1 MNQFSDDYV
10 IEANM
15 DNLAHRQDG
24 RGTTVFDKELSGGQK
39 GNELVTRDFLKKF
52 ISFIKS
58 QKAPELTDGTLDY
71 TSKLYAALRKKASN
85 YDQNKVSQPV
95 TVRTLETIIRLSTA
109 HAKLRF
115 SKTVEMS
122 DIDIA
127 FGMLNEAIFQE
138 HIEQKNAVKVDEEM
152 EDSPDEEEEVV
163 APTPSR
169 SRGRRDR
176 PVEQPPIVPEP
187 KPAKKPK
194 IDADE

>member
-187 KPAKKPK
+187 KPAKQPK